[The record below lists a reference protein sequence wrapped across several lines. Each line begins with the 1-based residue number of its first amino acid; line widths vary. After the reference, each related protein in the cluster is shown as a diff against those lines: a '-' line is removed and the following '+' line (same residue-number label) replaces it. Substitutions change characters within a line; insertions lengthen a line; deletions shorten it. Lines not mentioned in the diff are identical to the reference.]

1 MQIEQIGIRLRRR
14 SQTEALDLGH
24 GMFRAWAKPA
34 YRAWFASYWL
44 IALPLLLLLWPW
56 QGVAPLIVWWLKPIA
71 DRALLFAYSRALF
84 GIDTRIADIVRALPG
99 LIKSPG
105 MLSAL
110 TLRRFSLVRS
120 YLLPVW
126 QLEQQR
132 GAAARDRF
140 RLLSRRHRG
149 TAVWLTFVC
158 ANLVTI
164 LGVSLMLLLE
174 FLAPIGSEG
183 LFDADEWLTN
193 AVPPWKLLLI
203 NLCFMAAESLIEP
216 LYIASGFSLYLNR
229 RSELEGWDIEL
240 AFRRLAGRHTAAIAA
255 TLATAILLFM
265 VQPMPLQAADAGAH
279 AGTARHTVDQVL
291 ADPIFGHEEE
301 RMEWQRRDNDDADA
315 PASDWLEPYLR
326 FFDFLGEVMRGFVWI
341 AAILAA
347 AAVVYLALR
356 YREKWWRGTTRQPPP
371 ESLFGL
377 DLRPVSLPPDIV
389 AAARRAIAAGRIPD
403 ALSLLYRG
411 ALVDLIHRHQAEFR
425 AGDTEGDCLH
435 RARRYLPAD
444 AWHYFAEL
452 LDAWRATAYAHM
464 PPAPARVERLCAD
477 WAGHFG
483 SGSAQR
489 VTP

>member
-1 MQIEQIGIRLRRR
+1 MQIERIGIRLRRR

-44 IALPLLLLLWPW
+44 IGLPLLLLLWPW
-56 QGVAPLIVWWLKPIA
+56 QGIAPLIIWWLKPVA
-71 DRALLFAYSRALF
+71 DRALLFAYSRSLF
-84 GIDTRIADIVRALPG
+84 GTDTRIADIVRALPG
-99 LIKSPG
+99 LLKSPG

-132 GAAARDRF
+132 GAAARARF

-149 TAVWLTFVC
+149 TAAWLTFVC
-158 ANLVTI
+158 ANLVTVLGISLI
-164 LGVSLMLLLE
+164 LLIE

-183 LFDADEWLTN
+183 LFDADEWLTS

-203 NLCFMAAESLIEP
+203 NLCFMVAESLIEP
-216 LYIASGFSLYLNR
+216 LYVASGFSLYLNR

-240 AFRRLAGRHTAAIAA
+240 AFRRLANRHAA
-255 TLATAILLFM
+255 TFMAGLATVVMLFM
-265 VQPMPLQAADAGAH
+265 AQPMPLHAADAATH
-279 AGTARHTVDQVL
+279 TSVARRTVDQVL
-291 ADPIFGHEEE
+291 ADPAFGHEEE
-301 RMEWQRRDNDDADA
+301 RLEWQRRDDSADEIEN
-315 PASDWLEPYLR
+315 DWLEPYLK
-326 FFDFLGEVMRGFVWI
+326 FIDFLGEVMRGFVWI
-341 AAILAA
+341 GVILVAALVI
-347 AAVVYLALR
+347 YLALR
-356 YREKWWRGTTRQPPP
+356 YREKWWHGDTRQPPP

-377 DLRPVSLPPDIV
+377 DLRPVSLPSDIV
-389 AAARRAIAAGRIPD
+389 AEARRAAAAGRILE

-411 ALVDLIHRHQAEFR
+411 ALVDLIHHQQAEFR
-425 AGDTEGDCLH
+425 AGDTEGDCLQ
-435 RARRYLPAD
+435 RARRHLPAD

-452 LDAWRATAYAHM
+452 LDAWRATAYAHI
-464 PPAPARVERLCAD
+464 PPTPERVERLCAD

-483 SGSAQR
+483 SEPTQR
-489 VTP
+489 IAS